1 MRVSG
6 SSLGTVIRVRDIQV
20 NKAKQELAEIR
31 NDRELA
37 EGELQTLE
45 EKQSSAMSDAV
56 REMKTKAADLQTSQA
71 FIQNLSRKIEEQG
84 KKVDEIASAE
94 EGKREELVER
104 SQSKHMLEKID
115 QKRKEEFEK
124 EQERKSQ
131 RIIDVLAQR
140 MKVGF

>member
-31 NDRELA
+31 NDRAQA

-45 EKQSSAMSDAV
+45 EKQSTAMSDAV

-84 KKVDEIASAE
+84 KKVEEITSAE
-94 EGKREELVER
+94 EGKRGELLEK

-115 QKRKEEFEK
+115 QKRKEEIEK

>member
-31 NDRELA
+31 NDREVA

>member
-1 MRVSG
+1 MSG
-6 SSLGTVIRVRDIQV
+6 SPLGTVIRVRDLQV
-20 NKAKQELAEIR
+20 NKAKRELAEIQ
-31 NDRELA
+31 NTREQA

-45 EKQSSAMSDAV
+45 EKQSTAMTDAV

-71 FIQNLSRKIEEQG
+71 FIENLSRKIEEQG
-84 KKVDEIASAE
+84 KKVDEIVSAE
-94 EGKREELVER
+94 EGKRDELLGR
-104 SQSKHMLEKID
+104 SQSKHMLEKLD
-115 QKRKEEFEK
+115 QKRKDEVEK